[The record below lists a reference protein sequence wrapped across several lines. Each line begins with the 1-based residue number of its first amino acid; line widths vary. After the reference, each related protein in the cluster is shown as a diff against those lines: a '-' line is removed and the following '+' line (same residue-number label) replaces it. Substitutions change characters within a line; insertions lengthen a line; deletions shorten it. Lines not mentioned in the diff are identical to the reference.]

1 MVFEMVVEFFHK
13 QSTSVPLSFLLGFYV
28 STVMTRWWSQYKS
41 IPWTTGIAVLVT
53 SIMHGEDERSRMMRR
68 TIMRYACLSLS
79 MVLRTLSPGV
89 RKRFPTMGHFIKAG
103 LINEQE
109 LSIIDDAK
117 ERFPGYSKNW
127 LPIVWAAGIVTKAK
141 EEGLIRNDLSVKT
154 LVDKLNEFRGSCG
167 VLINYNSVSVPL
179 VYTQVVTIAVYSHFL
194 IALIGKQWVESDD
207 ESKTG
212 FVDLEALPIFM
223 TLQFLFY
230 MGWLKVAETLMN
242 PFGEDDDDFEVNDM
256 IDRNLQISYQIV
268 DKMRNQAPELTK
280 DIHWEDNFKQ
290 FMVDVVLD
298 A

>member
-1 MVFEMVVEFFHK
+1 
-13 QSTSVPLSFLLGFYV
+13 
-28 STVMTRWWSQYKS
+28 MTRWWSQYKS